1 MMKFNI
7 SNGVHYSKY
16 CGVRHS
22 ALRNKGVFDGT
33 IDNDSL
39 LHIDPMLL
47 KNSSIPEFNNA
58 YNDYINYFKRFV
70 TLSKFLK
77 SPSEQDCHFRKMV
90 EYFTFSEIP
99 NTGLGFSEKGK
110 SGSGISGKLSKQLAL
125 SAYTIISEGHTDL
138 EIFSLLHLFEDN
150 IGADRISDMII
161 SILRKNF
168 LSYTQR
174 VCSEL
179 SIDSFAYE
187 FDNETYKV
195 PFYNNKPIYFIP
207 ESFLTELKV
216 AKDWSEIDDVCDYNK
231 KIRRKVCK
239 AIQGIW
245 EDMSKMNKKQF
256 KDLIISNKT
265 AYNTV
270 LDYAKSIEPK
280 GYDFIQDNCN
290 EYFDL
295 KIEELVASHPLN
307 IPCVCQNCYTPEQ
320 VYSITKEICT
330 QFKHL
335 VEDNRMYKMLLKD
348 NGKSKRESV
357 WQLYL
362 YSIAQTYLR
371 AGHINISVDRESD
384 SGAGEL
390 DFKFSQG
397 QQCQTIVE
405 IKLSDNPDL
414 LHGYKTQLPQYV
426 KAENADHA
434 LFIVIIVKNINKKQF
449 YELLNIHKKK
459 EKGQTEILFID
470 ARPQKSASNL

>member
-1 MMKFNI
+1 
-7 SNGVHYSKY
+7 
-16 CGVRHS
+16 
-22 ALRNKGVFDGT
+22 
-33 IDNDSL
+33 
-39 LHIDPMLL
+39 
-47 KNSSIPEFNNA
+47 
-58 YNDYINYFKRFV
+58 
-70 TLSKFLK
+70 
-77 SPSEQDCHFRKMV
+77 
-90 EYFTFSEIP
+90 
-99 NTGLGFSEKGK
+99 
-110 SGSGISGKLSKQLAL
+110 
-125 SAYTIISEGHTDL
+125 
-138 EIFSLLHLFEDN
+138 
-150 IGADRISDMII
+150 
-161 SILRKNF
+161 
-168 LSYTQR
+168 
-174 VCSEL
+174 
-179 SIDSFAYE
+179 
-187 FDNETYKV
+187 
-195 PFYNNKPIYFIP
+195 
-207 ESFLTELKV
+207 
-216 AKDWSEIDDVCDYNK
+216 
-231 KIRRKVCK
+231 
-239 AIQGIW
+239 
-245 EDMSKMNKKQF
+245 MSKMNKKQF

-307 IPCVCQNCYTPEQ
+307 IHCVSQNCYTPEQ

-405 IKLSDNPDL
+405 VKLSDNPDL

-434 LFIVIIVKNINKKQF
+434 LFIVIIVENINKKQF

-459 EKGQTEILFID
+459 EKGQTEMLFID

>member
-1 MMKFNI
+1 
-7 SNGVHYSKY
+7 
-16 CGVRHS
+16 
-22 ALRNKGVFDGT
+22 
-33 IDNDSL
+33 
-39 LHIDPMLL
+39 
-47 KNSSIPEFNNA
+47 
-58 YNDYINYFKRFV
+58 
-70 TLSKFLK
+70 
-77 SPSEQDCHFRKMV
+77 
-90 EYFTFSEIP
+90 
-99 NTGLGFSEKGK
+99 
-110 SGSGISGKLSKQLAL
+110 
-125 SAYTIISEGHTDL
+125 
-138 EIFSLLHLFEDN
+138 
-150 IGADRISDMII
+150 
-161 SILRKNF
+161 
-168 LSYTQR
+168 
-174 VCSEL
+174 
-179 SIDSFAYE
+179 
-187 FDNETYKV
+187 
-195 PFYNNKPIYFIP
+195 
-207 ESFLTELKV
+207 
-216 AKDWSEIDDVCDYNK
+216 
-231 KIRRKVCK
+231 
-239 AIQGIW
+239 
-245 EDMSKMNKKQF
+245 MSKMNKKQF

-290 EYFDL
+290 EYFDI

-330 QFKHL
+330 QFKYL

-371 AGHINISVDRESD
+371 AGHINISVDRESN

-405 IKLSDNPDL
+405 VKLSDNPDL

-434 LFIVIIVKNINKKQF
+434 LFIVIIVENINKKQF
-449 YELLNIHKKK
+449 YELLNIHKKQ

>member
-1 MMKFNI
+1 MNFNI
-7 SNGVHYSKY
+7 GNGIHYSKY
-16 CGVRHS
+16 CGVKHS
-22 ALRNKGVFDGT
+22 DLRNKGVFDGT

-47 KNSSIPEFNNA
+47 KNSSIPEFSNA

-70 TLSKFLK
+70 SLSKFLK
-77 SPSEQDCHFRKMV
+77 LPSEQDCHFRKMV

-125 SAYTIISEGHTDL
+125 SAYTIITEGHIDL
-138 EIFSLLHLFEDN
+138 EIFSLSHLFEDN

-161 SILRKNF
+161 SILRKSF

-174 VCSEL
+174 VCSDL
-179 SIDSFAYE
+179 GINSLAYE

-195 PFYNNKPIYFIP
+195 PFYKNKPIYFIP

-231 KIRRKVCK
+231 KLRRKVCI
-239 AIQGIW
+239 AIQGVW
-245 EDMSKMNKKQF
+245 EDMSKMNKTQF
-256 KDLIISNKT
+256 KNLIISNKT

-270 LDYAKSIEPK
+270 LDYAKSIKPK
-280 GYDFIQDNCN
+280 GYDFIQDDCN

-295 KIEELVASHPLN
+295 KIEEFVTSHPLN
-307 IPCVCQNCYTPEQ
+307 TLCTSQSCYTPEQ

-348 NGKSKRESV
+348 NGKLKRESV

-371 AGHINISVDRESD
+371 AGHFNISVDRESD

-414 LHGYKTQLPQYV
+414 LHGYITQLPQYV

-434 LFIVIIVKNINKKQF
+434 LFIVIIVEKKMKEQF
-449 YELLNIHKKK
+449 YKLVDIHNKQ